1 MPFEK
6 TGPCPFTGEH
16 WPSQWGE
23 EKITAK
29 KFSSLPT
36 DQKKDLIDFFYEH
49 EIAKTSA
56 RSKPAY
62 RFPLWKL
69 REYFGAKEQNIRVC
83 VQQSQEYKD
92 YVAER
97 QRSQA
102 PPPPPEMSLLT
113 SVRIVACLRA
123 EPPEIDK
130 VRRMAGDHFRD
141 REERKS
147 ASAAQVVRQ
156 ADREAAGITFL
167 KDLPTK
173 DGMFVPGASASR
185 KHAELNFEK
194 DPHRAIVCN
203 MQKAIE
209 AAVDDKIGDAGDLST
224 ERKLIFARQVE
235 EERRKDLVKTRNV
248 RKDAGAPYTARAAL
262 GLILLLSSI
271 LW

>member
-1 MPFEK
+1 
-6 TGPCPFTGEH
+6 
-16 WPSQWGE
+16 
-23 EKITAK
+23 
-29 KFSSLPT
+29 
-36 DQKKDLIDFFYEH
+36 
-49 EIAKTSA
+49 
-56 RSKPAY
+56 
-62 RFPLWKL
+62 
-69 REYFGAKEQNIRVC
+69 
-83 VQQSQEYKD
+83 
-92 YVAER
+92 
-97 QRSQA
+97 
-102 PPPPPEMSLLT
+102 
-113 SVRIVACLRA
+113 
-123 EPPEIDK
+123 
-130 VRRMAGDHFRD
+130 MAGDHVGHVRD

-173 DGMFVPGASASR
+173 DGKFVPGASTSR

-235 EERRKDLVKTRNV
+235 EERRKDFVKTSNV

>member
-1 MPFEK
+1 MPFER

-29 KFSSLPT
+29 KFRFLRT

-56 RSKPAY
+56 RSQPAY
-62 RFPLWKL
+62 RFPLMKL
-69 REYFGAKEQNIRVC
+69 REYFGANEQSIRVC
-83 VQQSQEYKD
+83 VQQSQEYKE

-97 QRSQA
+97 QRS
-102 PPPPPEMSLLT
+102 PPPEMSLLT
-113 SVRIVACLRA
+113 RARIVACLRA
-123 EPPEIDK
+123 EPPKIDK
-130 VRRMAGDHFRD
+130 LGDHFRD
-141 REERKS
+141 KEERKS

-173 DGMFVPGASASR
+173 DGKFVPGASASR

-235 EERRKDLVKTRNV
+235 EERRKDFVKTSNV

>member
-1 MPFEK
+1 M
-6 TGPCPFTGEH
+6 
-16 WPSQWGE
+16 PSQWGE

-29 KFSSLPT
+29 KFSCLPT

-56 RSKPAY
+56 ISRPAY
-62 RFPLWKL
+62 RFPLLKL
-69 REYFGAKEQNIRVC
+69 RYYFGSDEKYIRRC

-97 QRSQA
+97 QLSQA

-113 SVRIVACLRA
+113 RARIVACLRA

-130 VRRMAGDHFRD
+130 VRRSDHFRD

-147 ASAAQVVRQ
+147 SSAAQVVHQ
-156 ADREAAGITFL
+156 ADREAAGIRFING
-167 KDLPTK
+167 LPTK
-173 DGMFVPGASASR
+173 DSRFVPGGSKSR
-185 KHAELNFEK
+185 KLAALNFET
-194 DPHRAIVCN
+194 DPHRANVCN
-203 MQKAIE
+203 MQKEID
-209 AAVDDKIGDAGDLST
+209 AAVDDKIEDAWDLSR
-224 ERKLIFARQVE
+224 EIKLIFARQVE
-235 EERRKDLVKTRNV
+235 EEKQKELVKTGQVRN
-248 RKDAGAPYTARAAL
+248 DACAPYTARAAL

>member
-1 MPFEK
+1 
-6 TGPCPFTGEH
+6 
-16 WPSQWGE
+16 
-23 EKITAK
+23 
-29 KFSSLPT
+29 
-36 DQKKDLIDFFYEH
+36 
-49 EIAKTSA
+49 
-56 RSKPAY
+56 
-62 RFPLWKL
+62 
-69 REYFGAKEQNIRVC
+69 
-83 VQQSQEYKD
+83 
-92 YVAER
+92 
-97 QRSQA
+97 
-102 PPPPPEMSLLT
+102 MSLLT
-113 SVRIVACLRA
+113 RARIVACLRA
-123 EPPEIDK
+123 EPPKIDK
-130 VRRMAGDHFRD
+130 LGDHFRD
-141 REERKS
+141 KEERKS

-173 DGMFVPGASASR
+173 DGKFVQGASTSR

-235 EERRKDLVKTRNV
+235 EERRKDFVKTSNV

>member
-1 MPFEK
+1 MPFGK
-6 TGPCPFTGEH
+6 TGPCPFTGGH

-29 KFSSLPT
+29 KFRFLRT

-56 RSKPAY
+56 RSQPAY
-62 RFPLWKL
+62 RFPLMKL
-69 REYFGAKEQNIRVC
+69 REYFGANEQSIRVC
-83 VQQSQEYKD
+83 VQQSQEYKE

-102 PPPPPEMSLLT
+102 PPPPPELSLLT
-113 SVRIVACLRA
+113 RARIVACLRA
-123 EPPEIDK
+123 EPPKIDK
-130 VRRMAGDHFRD
+130 LGDHFRD
-141 REERKS
+141 KEERKS

-173 DGMFVPGASASR
+173 DGKFVPGASASR

-209 AAVDDKIGDAGDLST
+209 AAVDDKIGDAGDLSR
-224 ERKLIFARQVE
+224 ERKQIFARQVE
-235 EERRKDLVKTRNV
+235 EERRKDFVKTSNV

>member
-1 MPFEK
+1 
-6 TGPCPFTGEH
+6 
-16 WPSQWGE
+16 
-23 EKITAK
+23 
-29 KFSSLPT
+29 L
-36 DQKKDLIDFFYEH
+36 
-49 EIAKTSA
+49 
-56 RSKPAY
+56 
-62 RFPLWKL
+62 KL
-69 REYFGAKEQNIRVC
+69 REYFGADEKNIRRC
-83 VQQSQEYKD
+83 VQQSQEYKE

-113 SVRIVACLRA
+113 RARIVACLRA
-123 EPPEIDK
+123 EPPKIDK
-130 VRRMAGDHFRD
+130 LGDHFRD
-141 REERKS
+141 KEERKS

-173 DGMFVPGASASR
+173 DGKFVPGASASR

-235 EERRKDLVKTRNV
+235 EERRKDFVKTSNV

>member
-1 MPFEK
+1 MPWVK
-6 TGPCPFTGEH
+6 TGPCPFTGGH

-23 EKITAK
+23 EKITPK
-29 KFSSLPT
+29 KFSYLPT
-36 DQKKDLIDFFYEH
+36 DQKNDLIDFFYEH

-56 RSKPAY
+56 RSQPAY
-62 RFPLWKL
+62 RFPLVKL
-69 REYFGAKEQNIRVC
+69 RDYFAADEKNIRRC
-83 VQQSQEYKD
+83 VQQSQEYKN
-92 YVAER
+92 YAAER

-102 PPPPPEMSLLT
+102 PPPPPELSLLT
-113 SVRIVACLRA
+113 RARIVACLRA
-123 EPPEIDK
+123 EPPKIDK
-130 VRRMAGDHFRD
+130 LHRMAGDHFRD

-173 DGMFVPGASASR
+173 DGMFVPGASMSR

-209 AAVDDKIGDAGDLST
+209 AAVDDKIGDAGDLSR
-224 ERKLIFARQVE
+224 ERKQIFARQVE
-235 EERRKDLVKTRNV
+235 EERRKDFVKTGNV
-248 RKDAGAPYTARAAL
+248 RNDAGAPYTARAAL